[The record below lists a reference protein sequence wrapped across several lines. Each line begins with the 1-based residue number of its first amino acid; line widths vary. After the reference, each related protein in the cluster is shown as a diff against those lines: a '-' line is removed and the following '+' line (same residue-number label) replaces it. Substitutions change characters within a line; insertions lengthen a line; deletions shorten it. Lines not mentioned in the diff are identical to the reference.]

1 MQSDNSLNIN
11 LDKAAYA
18 AEPINIELKSDF
30 FADLEQEEIIGGTI
44 HANILVHS
52 VTNDLYSIDIKIN
65 GSVTVRCDRCLDPLE
80 MGVDTEDQ
88 IKVKNGMFDDS
99 SNAELCYTNN
109 FNSLYDI
116 SWDIYEIVETSL
128 PTQRVH
134 KLGQCN
140 QEMLSFILDAD

>member
-11 LDKAAYA
+11 LDKAVST
-18 AEPINIELKSDF
+18 AEPINIELRSDF

-52 VTNDLYSIDIKIN
+52 IANDLYSVDININ
-65 GSVTVRCDRCLDPLE
+65 GTVTVNCDRCLDPLDIDI
-80 MGVDTEDQ
+80 DTKDQ
-88 IKVKNGMFDDS
+88 IKVRNGMFDDS
-99 SNAELCYTNN
+99 LDLELRYTNN
-109 FNSLYDI
+109 YNSLYDI

-134 KLGQCN
+134 KPGLCN
-140 QEMLSFILDAD
+140 QDMLSFILDID